1 MTDVRRL
8 NNSGHLS
15 GSALKGFVEYI
26 FVYVLQVLVI
36 HVPCGSL
43 WGAFGPLRSCGREPL
58 CCLKIHQGFPKSEDR
73 CTDRWVNFWRDT
85 HAINKCKAVRAFIHG
100 PSPCL
105 PLALTR
111 NHPAV
116 PGRVTSS
123 LPRSRSPS
131 SRRPSP
137 SSTRTVTAPSRP
149 RSSAPVYPACAA
161 STFAPHPRP
170 PLRCAQFRAC
180 PPAHD
185 VTVLPDCSQS
195 CARSARTRPRL
206 SSRT

>member
-1 MTDVRRL
+1 MCLVAVFGGVWTFAVVRSRT
-8 NNSGHLS
+8 
-15 GSALKGFVEYI
+15 
-26 FVYVLQVLVI
+26 
-36 HVPCGSL
+36 SL
-43 WGAFGPLRSCGREPL
+43 LPEDPPGV
-58 CCLKIHQGFPKSEDR
+58 SEDR
-73 CTDRWVNFWRDT
+73 RPLHSCTDRWVGQLLARLSAT
-85 HAINKCKAVRAFIHG
+85 QHAINKCKAVRAFIHG
-100 PSPCL
+100 PSPCF

-111 NHPAV
+111 NHPAF